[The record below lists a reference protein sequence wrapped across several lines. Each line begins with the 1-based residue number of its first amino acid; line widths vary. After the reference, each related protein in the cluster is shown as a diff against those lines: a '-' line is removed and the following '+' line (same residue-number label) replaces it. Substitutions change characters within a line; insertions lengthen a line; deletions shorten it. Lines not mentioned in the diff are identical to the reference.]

1 MKKIFINELETEKR
15 NELIKNNSKLTE
27 QLQGD
32 LYESNM
38 EMQYIDSKNI
48 MDDNA
53 LRAIEYH
60 DNYNSF
66 FYTLIDWRKFITNID
81 INYLSE
87 YAQKI
92 ANIIYKKIDILD
104 AMDPWSDNYYN
115 LDAWLETQTKKVLKD
130 IEDYLHR
137 YEEYPSEEDAIEYA
151 DEMDRLE
158 DYYIEEREDGS
169 TDGVIRKDISYIECY
184 I

>member
-1 MKKIFINELETEKR
+1 MKKIFLNELETEKR
-15 NELIKNNSKLTE
+15 NKLIKNNTKLIN
-27 QLQGD
+27 QLESD
-32 LYESNM
+32 LYESNI
-38 EMQYIDSKNI
+38 EMQYIGSKNI
-48 MDDNA
+48 MGDDA

-87 YAQKI
+87 EAQKI

-104 AMDPWSDNYYN
+104 AIDPWSDNYYN
-115 LDAWLETQTKKVLKD
+115 LDAWLEKQTKKVLKN
-130 IEDYLHR
+130 IEDYLHT
-137 YEEYPSEEDAIEYA
+137 YEEYPSEDDAIEYA
-151 DEMDRLE
+151 DDTDRLE
-158 DYYIEEREDGS
+158 DYYIEEREDG
-169 TDGVIRKDISYIECY
+169 TNDGVIRQDIYYTECY